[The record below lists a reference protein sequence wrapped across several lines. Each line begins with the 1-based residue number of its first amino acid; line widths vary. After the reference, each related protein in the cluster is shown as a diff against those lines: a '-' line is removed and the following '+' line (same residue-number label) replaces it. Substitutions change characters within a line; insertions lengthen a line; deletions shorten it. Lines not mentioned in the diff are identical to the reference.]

1 MREKAGT
8 ARTILLA
15 GVAGGTVE
23 VVWVVLFCLMSPL
36 QSSLVAAEITRSFL
50 PQVAGFSAVMAGL
63 IIHYVLAVMIAG
75 AFAMTLSRVLRN
87 RTSVPTILAVSGAAL
102 VAIWATNFFL
112 ILPAINPDFVTLM
125 PYTVTL
131 ISKLGFGIT
140 MGWVFG
146 IQGVASTG
154 HDGLTSHSRL
164 VLR

>member
-1 MREKAGT
+1 
-8 ARTILLA
+8 
-15 GVAGGTVE
+15 
-23 VVWVVLFCLMSPL
+23 
-36 QSSLVAAEITRSFL
+36 
-50 PQVAGFSAVMAGL
+50 
-63 IIHYVLAVMIAG
+63 MIAG

-87 RTSVPTILAVSGAAL
+87 RTGVPAILAVSGAAL

-154 HDGLTSHSRL
+154 HDGLTSHGRL